1 MLRCGAVQL
10 GEQVRL
16 GLGLAK
22 FLVAVGWRCRA
33 DEKRQIAWDG
43 QGRSRVR
50 CLRCSPGA
58 HFRRWPAANRLA
70 LGTAVL
76 VAACGQSEQSAV
88 DEPSATTGGV
98 ACPQPDTS
106 GVIEI
111 QDGLTATVV
120 KSGYGRAAMSR
131 DYADVHTTL
140 WLYDET
146 ADGGRGQEIWS
157 SGGVNPFQFQIDAGQ
172 VIRGWDLGVTCMLVG
187 EKRELKIPPELGY
200 GDRGKPPVPPN
211 ATLLFEIELVK
222 LTSPE

>member
-1 MLRCGAVQL
+1 MMNGKL
-10 GEQVRL
+10 
-16 GLGLAK
+16 
-22 FLVAVGWRCRA
+22 FLV
-33 DEKRQIAWDG
+33 
-43 QGRSRVR
+43 
-50 CLRCSPGA
+50 
-58 HFRRWPAANRLA
+58 

-76 VAACGQSEQSAV
+76 VAACGQGEQSAV
-88 DEPSATTGGV
+88 DEPATTAGGA
-98 ACPQPDTS
+98 ACPQPGAG

-146 ADGGRGQEIWS
+146 ADGGRGQQIWS

-200 GDRGKPPVPPN
+200 GARGKPPVPPN